1 MKGYFITGTDTGVG
15 KTLCAAGLLEA
26 FKQQGKTTIAM
37 KPVASGCEET
47 TVGLRNEDAVL
58 LMQHMTATANYAEVN
73 PYTFIPPMAPHLA
86 ATRENITI
94 NSDVLVE
101 QAKQL
106 SNRADRIVIE
116 GAGGW
121 LAPLNGTQSFAD
133 LAMQFEIPVIL
144 VVGIRL
150 GCLNHAL
157 LTYEN
162 MQQRGVRIAG
172 WIANAGLLET
182 DDCLDIEENIASLV
196 TRISAPLL
204 GTLPRLQE
212 QNIEKI
218 ASLLNVSSLR

>member
-26 FKQQGKTTIAM
+26 FKQQDISTIAM
-37 KPVASGCEET
+37 KPVASGCEQTAE
-47 TVGLRNEDAVL
+47 GLCNEDALL
-58 LMQHMTATANYAEVN
+58 LMQHMTATASYTEVN
-73 PYTFIPPMAPHLA
+73 PYAFIPPMAPHLA
-86 ATRENITI
+86 ARRENITI

-106 SNRADRIVIE
+106 SNQADRIVIE

-121 LAPLNGTQSFAD
+121 LAPLNETQSFAD
-133 LAMQFEIPVIL
+133 LAVQFEVPVIL

-162 MQQRGVRIAG
+162 MQQRSVRIAG

-212 QNIEKI
+212 QNIKKI
-218 ASLLNVSSLR
+218 ASLLNISSL

>member
-15 KTLCAAGLLEA
+15 KTICAAGLLAA
-26 FKQQGKTTIAM
+26 FNQQGLSTIAM
-37 KPVASGCEET
+37 KPVASGCEQT
-47 TVGLRNEDAVL
+47 PAGLRNEDAVL
-58 LMQHMTATANYAEVN
+58 LMQHMTATASYAEVN

-86 ATRENITI
+86 ARRENITI
-94 NSDVLVE
+94 NSNVLVE

-106 SNRADRIVIE
+106 SSRADRIVIE

-121 LAPLNGTQSFAD
+121 LAPLNETQSFAD

-157 LTYEN
+157 LTVEN

-172 WIANAGLLET
+172 WIANAGLIET